1 MKLTLIL
8 GVLALVLLC
17 IVEETS
23 AHAGNTSINKINSNP
38 KMSES
43 EKAEA
48 RRQKILKKKQNRKDK
63 GQGGDRLKMK

>member
-23 AHAGNTSINKINSNP
+23 AHAGNTSMNKINSN
-38 KMSES
+38 KGMSES
-43 EKAEA
+43 EKAEK
-48 RRQKILKKKQNRKDK
+48 RRQMIQRKKQNRKDNN
-63 GQGGDRLKMK
+63 GGRLIHN

>member
-23 AHAGNTSINKINSNP
+23 AHAGNTSINKINSNKGMP
-38 KMSES
+38 ES
-43 EKAEA
+43 EKAEK
-48 RRQKILKKKQNRKDK
+48 RRKMIQRKKQNRKDNN
-63 GQGGDRLKMK
+63 GGRLIHN